1 MEISDLAGKIRDQR
15 FDGWPDSS
23 LADEIQKFSD
33 GDGIGSI
40 GTAVEALKAV
50 ATALAE
56 TDQTLRTQ
64 LTQLGVEWQSLAG
77 GAAGQVFTDQAG
89 FSQDAMR
96 KVSSTAELLFTQ
108 GEAFNRTKFK
118 LPDPAVL
125 RKGAGGYTLSDSVL
139 SLIGFETDHATA
151 VDAAQNARSQ
161 ALEALN
167 AYAQQS
173 GENLLSSEP
182 LNPPQSLSMTQP
194 DGRKSVLDLAGSAV
208 DVTPDGGVRPASA
221 SVQSR
226 HVEPPVVQSVANR
239 VAVDPPTPAYG
250 IAVPPAGGASGASG
264 GGYTAPASTPG
275 RPPAGPGGVGGSGGP
290 VPPRGSGPVP
300 PPPGWEVPPGGRP
313 GGPVRG
319 GAGGGPGFEGAGFG
333 GQPRGGF
340 VGGPGSG
347 VSRGS
352 GGFGGP
358 GGPGGSAG
366 PGGAASGGASTGA
379 DAALGRGPAGG
390 TGGGDP
396 ALSRGRLVGSG
407 PQQPVV
413 PEESVGGPGPVARS
427 GASPG
432 EIGAGVAA
440 LGAGAAGSALAGDRE
455 RPRGFGGP
463 PSRGPVRPLPVGELP
478 EEEAIALRKTEQIAP
493 ETPAGDAKFLAP
505 AATQDEEHV
514 RRFGVDDKD
523 LFTDPRLVS
532 DDVIGDEA

>member
-15 FDGWPDSS
+15 FDGWTDSS

-50 ATALAE
+50 ATALAA
-56 TDQTLRTQ
+56 TDEALRTQ
-64 LTQLGVEWQSLAG
+64 LTQLGVEWQSQAG
-77 GAAGQVFTDQAG
+77 GAAGQVFTEQAG
-89 FSQDAMR
+89 FSQDATR
-96 KVSSTAELLFTQ
+96 KVSDAAELLFTQ

-118 LPDPAVL
+118 LPDPNVL
-125 RKGAGGYTLSDSVL
+125 RKGAGGYTLGDSVL

-182 LNPPQSLSMTQP
+182 LNRPESLSMTQP

-226 HVEPPVVQSVANR
+226 RVEPPVLQPVANR
-239 VAVDPPTPAYG
+239 VVVDPPTPTFG
-250 IAVPPAGGASGASG
+250 IAVPPAGGASG

-275 RPPAGPGGVGGSGGP
+275 RSVAPPAGGP
-290 VPPRGSGPVP
+290 VPPRGSVP
-300 PPPGWEVPPGGRP
+300 PRGQVPPGASVPPGWEVPPAG
-313 GGPVRG
+313 GGPGRSGAGGPIRG
-319 GAGGGPGFEGAGFG
+319 GAGGGPGFAGPGFD
-333 GQPRGGF
+333 GQRGLA
-340 VGGPGSG
+340 GGPGSG
-347 VSRGS
+347 VS
-352 GGFGGP
+352 GGP
-358 GGPGGSAG
+358 GGR
-366 PGGAASGGASTGA
+366 GGAAAGGASTGA
-379 DAALGRGPAGG
+379 DAVLGRGPAGG

-396 ALSRGRLVGSG
+396 ALTRGRLVGSG
-407 PQQPVV
+407 PQAPVV
-413 PEESVGGPGPVARS
+413 PEESVGGPAPAPRPGVSA
-427 GASPG
+427 G
-432 EIGAGVAA
+432 EIGAGVTA

-463 PSRGPVRPLPVGELP
+463 PSKGPVRPLPVGELP
-478 EEEAIALRKTEQIAP
+478 EEEAIALRKTEQIEP
-493 ETPAGDAKFLAP
+493 KQPSGDAKFLAP
-505 AATQDEEHV
+505 AATQDEENAEHV

-532 DDVIGDEA
+532 DDVIGDDA

>member
-15 FDGWPDSS
+15 FDGWTDTS
-23 LADEIQKFSD
+23 LADEIRKFSD

-40 GTAVEALKAV
+40 GTAVDALKAV

-56 TDQTLRTQ
+56 TDQALRTQ
-64 LTQLGVEWQSLAG
+64 LTQLGVEWQSQAG

-96 KVSSTAELLFTQ
+96 KVSNTAELLFAQ

-118 LPDPAVL
+118 LPDPATL
-125 RKGAGGYTLSDSVL
+125 MKGAGGYTLGDSVL

-151 VDAAQNARSQ
+151 VDTAQNARSQ

-182 LNPPQSLSMTQP
+182 LSQPQSLSMTQP

-226 HVEPPVVQSVANR
+226 HVDPPVVQPVANR

-250 IAVPPAGGASGASG
+250 IAVPPRAGGSAGSG
-264 GGYTAPASTPG
+264 GSGRSAGYTAPASAPG
-275 RPPAGPGGVGGSGGP
+275 RP
-290 VPPRGSGPVP
+290 VPPVSPPVSGRPSTPP
-300 PPPGWEVPPGGRP
+300 PPPGWEMPRGGGQPEVPGRP
-313 GGPVRG
+313 GFGGPVRG
-319 GAGGGPGFEGAGFG
+319 GGPGFGAGFEGRPGTGAGFG
-333 GQPRGGF
+333 G
-340 VGGPGSG
+340 GPGSG
-347 VSRGS
+347 GAA
-352 GGFGGP
+352 
-358 GGPGGSAG
+358 PGGS
-366 PGGAASGGASTGA
+366 STGP
-379 DAALGRGPAGG
+379 DAVLGRGAAGGTGGG

-396 ALSRGRLVGSG
+396 ALSRGRMVGSG
-407 PQQPVV
+407 PQSPVV
-413 PEESVGGPGPVARS
+413 PEESVGGPAAPPRP
-427 GASPG
+427 GASAG
-432 EIGAGVAA
+432 ELGAGAAA
-440 LGAGAAGSALAGDRE
+440 LGAGVAGGALAGDRE
-455 RPRGFGGP
+455 RQGRGFGGA
-463 PSRGPVRPLPVGELP
+463 PSKGPVRPLPVELP
-478 EEEAIALRKTEQIAP
+478 EEEAIALRKTEQIEP
-493 ETPAGDAKFLAP
+493 KQPSGDAKFLAP
-505 AATQDEEHV
+505 AATQNEDDADHV

-532 DDVIGDEA
+532 DDVIGDDA